1 MDQPIHSDIGG
12 DLQEI
17 RLCSNLA
24 TSTQVS
30 YTGFSSTGF
39 EAAARCTMAQK
50 KNFLNWVGFTE
61 EESSNVPSSVDR
73 IRELE
78 AQIADLK
85 SRRDITGLT
94 KEEFEILA
102 TETAMSMIK
111 SAQARESKAQAA
123 ASRLVAETTRAT
135 KEELEAAD
143 AKARTILS
151 GAETRGR
158 KYIQAAET
166 EAEEKIAL
174 AEAEA
179 EALMESKKREIA
191 GLATAA
197 RREGE
202 RIITEATTE
211 VSGYRQWLSGVISE
225 AERLYRIQKQ
235 SLDAAE
241 SAIQQSRNRLD
252 GAFARLEELQKSVLD
267 NLNSDDTLINPGPLK
282 VASQRTRPA
291 IDAPRKSVKKTASK
305 LVAKAP
311 AKKSAAKKS
320 AKR

>member
-1 MDQPIHSDIGG
+1 
-12 DLQEI
+12 
-17 RLCSNLA
+17 
-24 TSTQVS
+24 
-30 YTGFSSTGF
+30 
-39 EAAARCTMAQK
+39 MAKK

-61 EESSNVPSSVDR
+61 EESTNLPSSVDR

-123 ASRLVAETTRAT
+123 ATRLVSETARAT

-143 AKARTILS
+143 TKARTILS

-158 KYIQAAET
+158 KYIQAAES

-179 EALMESKKREIA
+179 EALMESKKREISA
-191 GLATAA
+191 LATSA

-211 VSGYRQWLSGVISE
+211 VTGYRQWLSGVIDE

-241 SAIQQSRNRLD
+241 TAIQQSRNRLD
-252 GAFARLEELQKSVLD
+252 GAFQRLAELQKNVLD

-291 IDAPRKSVKKTASK
+291 LDAPKKSTKKAAKKSPVK
-305 LVAKAP
+305 KAP
-311 AKKSAAKKS
+311 AKKSATKKTAKQ
-320 AKR
+320 

>member
-1 MDQPIHSDIGG
+1 
-12 DLQEI
+12 
-17 RLCSNLA
+17 
-24 TSTQVS
+24 
-30 YTGFSSTGF
+30 
-39 EAAARCTMAQK
+39 MAEK
-50 KNFLNWVGFTE
+50 KSFLNWVGFTGE
-61 EESSNVPSSVDR
+61 DESPNQPSSVDR

-143 AKARTILS
+143 AKARSILS

-158 KYIQAAET
+158 KYIQTAEA
-166 EAEEKIAL
+166 EAEEKIAI
-174 AEAEA
+174 AEADA

-191 GLATAA
+191 TLATAA

-202 RIITEATTE
+202 RIVAEATTE
-211 VSGYRQWLSGVISE
+211 VSGYRQWLAGVISE

-252 GAFARLEELQKSVLD
+252 GAFQRLEDLQKSVIE
-267 NLNSDDTLINPGPLK
+267 NLNADDTLINPGPLK
-282 VASQRTRPA
+282 VSSQRTRPA
-291 IDAPRKSVKKTASK
+291 LAAPAKSVKKSAKTAK
-305 LVAKAP
+305 KAP
-311 AKKSAAKKS
+311 AKKSAAKKT

>member
-1 MDQPIHSDIGG
+1 M
-12 DLQEI
+12 
-17 RLCSNLA
+17 
-24 TSTQVS
+24 
-30 YTGFSSTGF
+30 
-39 EAAARCTMAQK
+39 MAQK

-61 EESSNVPSSVDR
+61 EESTNLPSSVDR

-78 AQIADLK
+78 AQLADLK

-111 SAQARESKAQAA
+111 SAQARESKAQVAA
-123 ASRLVAETTRAT
+123 TRLVSETARAT

-158 KYIQAAET
+158 KYIQAAES

-174 AEAEA
+174 AESEA
-179 EALMESKKREIA
+179 EALMESKKREIST
-191 GLATAA
+191 LATAA

-252 GAFARLEELQKSVLD
+252 GAFQRLEELQKNVLD
-267 NLNSDDTLINPGPLK
+267 NLNADDTLINPGPLK
-282 VASQRTRPA
+282 VASHRTRPA
-291 IDAPRKSVKKTASK
+291 LDAPKKATKKAAKKT
-305 LVAKAP
+305 P
-311 AKKSAAKKS
+311 AKKSAAKKT

>member
-1 MDQPIHSDIGG
+1 M
-12 DLQEI
+12 
-17 RLCSNLA
+17 
-24 TSTQVS
+24 
-30 YTGFSSTGF
+30 
-39 EAAARCTMAQK
+39 MAQK
-50 KNFLNWVGFTE
+50 KSFLNWVGFTE
-61 EESSNVPSSVDR
+61 EETTNLPSSVDR

-111 SAQARESKAQAA
+111 SAQARESKAQLAA
-123 ASRLVAETTRAT
+123 TRLVSETARAT

-143 AKARTILS
+143 AKARTILA

-158 KYIQAAET
+158 KYIQAAES

-174 AEAEA
+174 AESEA
-179 EALMESKKREIA
+179 EALMESKKREIST
-191 GLATAA
+191 LATAA

-211 VSGYRQWLSGVISE
+211 VTGYRQWLSGVISE

-252 GAFARLEELQKSVLD
+252 GAFQRLEDLQKSVLD
-267 NLNSDDTLINPGPLK
+267 NLNADDTLINPGPLK

-291 IDAPRKSVKKTASK
+291 LSAPKKSAPKKSAK
-305 LVAKAP
+305 KAP

>member
-1 MDQPIHSDIGG
+1 M
-12 DLQEI
+12 
-17 RLCSNLA
+17 
-24 TSTQVS
+24 
-30 YTGFSSTGF
+30 
-39 EAAARCTMAQK
+39 MAEK
-50 KNFLNWVGFTE
+50 KSFLNWVGFTE
-61 EESSNVPSSVDR
+61 EESSNLPSSVDR

-123 ASRLVAETTRAT
+123 ASRLVAETSRAT

-158 KYIQAAET
+158 KYIQAAES

-174 AEAEA
+174 AESEA
-179 EALMESKKREIA
+179 EALMESKKREIST
-191 GLATAA
+191 LATAA

-252 GAFARLEELQKSVLD
+252 GAFERLEELQKNVLD
-267 NLNSDDTLINPGPLK
+267 NLNADDTLINPGPLK
-282 VASQRTRPA
+282 VASHRTRPA
-291 IDAPRKSVKKTASK
+291 LDAPKKSTKKAVKKTP
-305 LVAKAP
+305 V
-311 AKKSAAKKS
+311 KKSAAKKS

>member
-1 MDQPIHSDIGG
+1 M
-12 DLQEI
+12 
-17 RLCSNLA
+17 
-24 TSTQVS
+24 
-30 YTGFSSTGF
+30 
-39 EAAARCTMAQK
+39 MAQK

-61 EESSNVPSSVDR
+61 EESTNLPSSVDR

-78 AQIADLK
+78 AQLADLK

-111 SAQARESKAQAA
+111 SAQARESKAQVAA
-123 ASRLVAETTRAT
+123 TRLVSETARAT

-158 KYIQAAET
+158 KYIQAAES
-166 EAEEKIAL
+166 EAEDKIAQ

-179 EALMESKKREIA
+179 EALIESKKREISA
-191 GLATAA
+191 LATAA

-202 RIITEATTE
+202 RIVSEATTE
-211 VSGYRQWLSGVISE
+211 VTGYRQWLSGVISE

-252 GAFARLEELQKSVLD
+252 GAFQRLEDLQKSVLD
-267 NLNSDDTLINPGPLK
+267 NLNADDTLINPGPLK

-291 IDAPRKSVKKTASK
+291 LAAPKKTAK
-305 LVAKAP
+305 QAAKKAP

>member
-1 MDQPIHSDIGG
+1 M
-12 DLQEI
+12 
-17 RLCSNLA
+17 
-24 TSTQVS
+24 
-30 YTGFSSTGF
+30 
-39 EAAARCTMAQK
+39 MAQK
-50 KNFLNWVGFTE
+50 KSFLNWVGFTE
-61 EESSNVPSSVDR
+61 EESSSLPSSVDR

-78 AQIADLK
+78 AQLADLK

-94 KEEFEILA
+94 KEEFEILS

-111 SAQARESKAQAA
+111 SAQARESKAQLAA
-123 ASRLVAETTRAT
+123 TRLVSETARAT

-158 KYIQAAET
+158 KYIQAAES

-174 AEAEA
+174 AESEA
-179 EALMESKKREIA
+179 ESLMESKKREISA
-191 GLATAA
+191 LASAA

-211 VSGYRQWLSGVISE
+211 VTGYRQWLSGVISE

-252 GAFARLEELQKSVLD
+252 GAFQRLEDLQKSVLD
-267 NLNSDDTLINPGPLK
+267 NLNADDTLINPGPLK

-291 IDAPRKSVKKTASK
+291 LAAPKKSPKKAAK
-305 LVAKAP
+305 KAP

>member
-1 MDQPIHSDIGG
+1 M
-12 DLQEI
+12 
-17 RLCSNLA
+17 
-24 TSTQVS
+24 
-30 YTGFSSTGF
+30 
-39 EAAARCTMAQK
+39 MAEK
-50 KNFLNWVGFTE
+50 KSFLNWVGFTE
-61 EESSNVPSSVDR
+61 EESSNLPSSVDR

-111 SAQARESKAQAA
+111 SAQARESKAQVAA
-123 ASRLVAETTRAT
+123 TRLVAETSRAT

-158 KYIQAAET
+158 KYIQAAES

-174 AEAEA
+174 AESEA
-179 EALMESKKREIA
+179 EALMESKKREIST
-191 GLATAA
+191 LATAA

-252 GAFARLEELQKSVLD
+252 GAFQRLEELQKNVLD
-267 NLNSDDTLINPGPLK
+267 NLNADDTLINPGPLK
-282 VASQRTRPA
+282 VASHRTRPA
-291 IDAPRKSVKKTASK
+291 LDAPKRATKKAAKKT
-305 LVAKAP
+305 P
-311 AKKSAAKKS
+311 AKKSAAKKT

>member
-1 MDQPIHSDIGG
+1 
-12 DLQEI
+12 
-17 RLCSNLA
+17 
-24 TSTQVS
+24 
-30 YTGFSSTGF
+30 
-39 EAAARCTMAQK
+39 MAQK

-61 EESSNVPSSVDR
+61 EDNSNVPSSVDR

-179 EALMESKKREIA
+179 EAMMESKKREIA

-252 GAFARLEELQKSVLD
+252 SAFARLEELQKSVLD

-291 IDAPRKSVKKTASK
+291 LDAPLKSVKKAASK
-305 LVAKAP
+305 SVAKAP
-311 AKKSAAKKS
+311 AKKSATKKS
-320 AKR
+320 TKR

>member
-1 MDQPIHSDIGG
+1 M
-12 DLQEI
+12 
-17 RLCSNLA
+17 
-24 TSTQVS
+24 
-30 YTGFSSTGF
+30 
-39 EAAARCTMAQK
+39 MAEK
-50 KNFLNWVGFTE
+50 KSFLNWVGFTE
-61 EESSNVPSSVDR
+61 EESSNLPSSVDR

-123 ASRLVAETTRAT
+123 ASRLVAETSRAT

-158 KYIQAAET
+158 KYIQAAES

-174 AEAEA
+174 AESEA
-179 EALMESKKREIA
+179 EALMESKKREIST
-191 GLATAA
+191 LATAA

-252 GAFARLEELQKSVLD
+252 GAFQRLEELQKNVLD
-267 NLNSDDTLINPGPLK
+267 NLNADDTLINPGPLK
-282 VASQRTRPA
+282 VTSHRTRPA
-291 IDAPRKSVKKTASK
+291 LDAPKKATKKAAKKT
-305 LVAKAP
+305 P
-311 AKKSAAKKS
+311 AKKSAAKKTT
-320 AKR
+320 KR

>member
-1 MDQPIHSDIGG
+1 M
-12 DLQEI
+12 
-17 RLCSNLA
+17 
-24 TSTQVS
+24 
-30 YTGFSSTGF
+30 
-39 EAAARCTMAQK
+39 MAQK

-61 EESSNVPSSVDR
+61 EESSSLPSSVDR

-78 AQIADLK
+78 AQLADLK

-111 SAQARESKAQAA
+111 SAQARESKAQLAA
-123 ASRLVAETTRAT
+123 TRLVSETARAT

-158 KYIQAAET
+158 KYIQAAES

-174 AEAEA
+174 AESEA
-179 EALMESKKREIA
+179 EALMESKKREISA
-191 GLATAA
+191 LASAA

-211 VSGYRQWLSGVISE
+211 VTGYRQWLSGVISE

-252 GAFARLEELQKSVLD
+252 SAFQRLEDLQKSVLD
-267 NLNSDDTLINPGPLK
+267 NLNADDTLINPGPLK

-291 IDAPRKSVKKTASK
+291 LAAPKKSPKKAAK
-305 LVAKAP
+305 KAP

>member
-1 MDQPIHSDIGG
+1 
-12 DLQEI
+12 
-17 RLCSNLA
+17 
-24 TSTQVS
+24 
-30 YTGFSSTGF
+30 
-39 EAAARCTMAQK
+39 MAEK
-50 KNFLNWVGFTE
+50 KSFLNWVGFTGE
-61 EESSNVPSSVDR
+61 DESSNQPSSVDR

-143 AKARTILS
+143 AKARSILS
-151 GAETRGR
+151 GAESRGR
-158 KYIQAAET
+158 KYIQT
-166 EAEEKIAL
+166 

-179 EALMESKKREIA
+179 EEKLAIAEAEAESLMESKKREIA
-191 GLATAA
+191 SLATAA

-202 RIITEATTE
+202 RIVAEATTE
-211 VSGYRQWLSGVISE
+211 VSGYRQWLAGVISE

-252 GAFARLEELQKSVLD
+252 GAFQRLEELQKSVIE
-267 NLNSDDTLINPGPLK
+267 NLNADDTLINPGPLK
-282 VASQRTRPA
+282 ISSQRTRPA
-291 IDAPRKSVKKTASK
+291 LAAPAKIAKKTAK
-305 LVAKAP
+305 KAS
-311 AKKSAAKKS
+311 AKKSAAKKT

>member
-1 MDQPIHSDIGG
+1 
-12 DLQEI
+12 
-17 RLCSNLA
+17 
-24 TSTQVS
+24 
-30 YTGFSSTGF
+30 
-39 EAAARCTMAQK
+39 MAEK

-61 EESSNVPSSVDR
+61 EESSNLPSSVDR

-123 ASRLVAETTRAT
+123 ATRLVSETARAT

-158 KYIQAAET
+158 KYIQAAES

-179 EALMESKKREIA
+179 EALMESKKREISA
-191 GLATAA
+191 LATAA

-202 RIITEATTE
+202 RIVTEATTE
-211 VSGYRQWLSGVISE
+211 VTGYRQWLSGVIDE

-241 SAIQQSRNRLD
+241 TAIQQSRNRLD
-252 GAFARLEELQKSVLD
+252 GAFQRLTELQKNVLD

-291 IDAPRKSVKKTASK
+291 LDAPKKSTKKAAKKSPVKKAT
-305 LVAKAP
+305 
-311 AKKSAAKKS
+311 AKKSATKKTAKQ
-320 AKR
+320 

>member
-1 MDQPIHSDIGG
+1 
-12 DLQEI
+12 
-17 RLCSNLA
+17 
-24 TSTQVS
+24 
-30 YTGFSSTGF
+30 
-39 EAAARCTMAQK
+39 MAQK

-61 EESSNVPSSVDR
+61 EESSNLPSSVDR

-78 AQIADLK
+78 AQLADLK

-111 SAQARESKAQAA
+111 SAQARESKAQLAA
-123 ASRLVAETTRAT
+123 TRLVSETARAT

-158 KYIQAAET
+158 KYIQAAES

-174 AEAEA
+174 AESEA
-179 EALMESKKREIA
+179 EALMESKKREIST
-191 GLATAA
+191 LATAA

-211 VSGYRQWLSGVISE
+211 VTGYRQWLSGVISE

-252 GAFARLEELQKSVLD
+252 GAFQRLEDLQKSVLD
-267 NLNSDDTLINPGPLK
+267 NLNADDTLINPGPLK

-291 IDAPRKSVKKTASK
+291 LAAPKKTVKKAAK
-305 LVAKAP
+305 KAP

-320 AKR
+320 AKRQIAHRYLIKRYFVGVN

>member
-1 MDQPIHSDIGG
+1 M
-12 DLQEI
+12 
-17 RLCSNLA
+17 
-24 TSTQVS
+24 
-30 YTGFSSTGF
+30 
-39 EAAARCTMAQK
+39 MAEK

-61 EESSNVPSSVDR
+61 EESSNLPSSVDR

-123 ASRLVAETTRAT
+123 ATRLVAETARAT

-158 KYIQAAET
+158 KYIQAAES

-174 AEAEA
+174 AESEA
-179 EALMESKKREIA
+179 EALMESKKREISA
-191 GLATAA
+191 LATAA

-211 VSGYRQWLSGVISE
+211 VTGYRQWLSGVISE

-241 SAIQQSRNRLD
+241 TAIQQSRNRLD
-252 GAFARLEELQKSVLD
+252 GAFQRLEDLQKSVLD

-291 IDAPRKSVKKTASK
+291 LDAPKKSTRKASK
-305 LVAKAP
+305 KAPAKKAPVKKAP
-311 AKKSAAKKS
+311 AKKSA
-320 AKR
+320 KRK

>member
-1 MDQPIHSDIGG
+1 
-12 DLQEI
+12 
-17 RLCSNLA
+17 
-24 TSTQVS
+24 
-30 YTGFSSTGF
+30 
-39 EAAARCTMAQK
+39 MAEK

-61 EESSNVPSSVDR
+61 EESSNLPSSVDR

-123 ASRLVAETTRAT
+123 ATRLVSETARAT

-143 AKARTILS
+143 TKARTILA

-158 KYIQAAET
+158 KYIQAAES

-174 AEAEA
+174 AESEA
-179 EALMESKKREIA
+179 EALMESKKREISA
-191 GLATAA
+191 LATSA

-211 VSGYRQWLSGVISE
+211 VTGYRQWLSGVIDE

-241 SAIQQSRNRLD
+241 TAIQQSRNRLD
-252 GAFARLEELQKSVLD
+252 GAFQRLAELQKNVLE

-291 IDAPRKSVKKTASK
+291 LDAPKKSTKKAAKKSPVKKAS
-305 LVAKAP
+305 
-311 AKKSAAKKS
+311 AKKSATKKTT
-320 AKR
+320 KQ

>member
-1 MDQPIHSDIGG
+1 M
-12 DLQEI
+12 
-17 RLCSNLA
+17 
-24 TSTQVS
+24 
-30 YTGFSSTGF
+30 
-39 EAAARCTMAQK
+39 MAKK

-61 EESSNVPSSVDR
+61 EESTNLPSSVDR

-123 ASRLVAETTRAT
+123 ATRLVSETARAT

-158 KYIQAAET
+158 KYIQAAEA

-174 AEAEA
+174 AESEA
-179 EALMESKKREIA
+179 EALMESKKREIST
-191 GLATAA
+191 LATAA

-235 SLDAAE
+235 SLDSAE

-252 GAFARLEELQKSVLD
+252 GAFQRLEELQKSVLD
-267 NLNSDDTLINPGPLK
+267 NLNADDTLINPGPLK
-282 VASQRTRPA
+282 VTSQRTRPA
-291 IDAPRKSVKKTASK
+291 LDAPKKTAK
-305 LVAKAP
+305 KAAKKAP
-311 AKKSAAKKS
+311 AKKSSAKKS
-320 AKR
+320 AQR

>member
-1 MDQPIHSDIGG
+1 
-12 DLQEI
+12 
-17 RLCSNLA
+17 
-24 TSTQVS
+24 
-30 YTGFSSTGF
+30 
-39 EAAARCTMAQK
+39 MAEK
-50 KNFLNWVGFTE
+50 KNFLNWVGFTGE
-61 EESSNVPSSVDR
+61 DESSNQPSSVDR

-123 ASRLVAETTRAT
+123 ASRLVSETTRAT

-143 AKARTILS
+143 AKARSILS
-151 GAETRGR
+151 GAESRGR
-158 KYIQAAET
+158 KYIQT
-166 EAEEKIAL
+166 

-179 EALMESKKREIA
+179 EEKLAIAEAEAESLIESKKREIA
-191 GLATAA
+191 TLATAA

-202 RIITEATTE
+202 RIVAEATTE
-211 VSGYRQWLSGVISE
+211 VSGYRQWLAGVISE

-252 GAFARLEELQKSVLD
+252 GAFQRLEELQKSVIE
-267 NLNSDDTLINPGPLK
+267 NLNADDTLINPGPLK
-282 VASQRTRPA
+282 ISSQRTRPA
-291 IDAPRKSVKKTASK
+291 LSAPAKSAKKTAK
-305 LVAKAP
+305 KAP
-311 AKKSAAKKS
+311 AKKSAAKKT

>member
-1 MDQPIHSDIGG
+1 M
-12 DLQEI
+12 
-17 RLCSNLA
+17 
-24 TSTQVS
+24 
-30 YTGFSSTGF
+30 
-39 EAAARCTMAQK
+39 MAQK

-61 EESSNVPSSVDR
+61 EESTNLPSSVDR

-78 AQIADLK
+78 AQLADLK

-111 SAQARESKAQAA
+111 SAQARESKAQVAA
-123 ASRLVAETTRAT
+123 TRLVSETARAT

-158 KYIQAAET
+158 KYIQAAES
-166 EAEEKIAL
+166 EAEDKIAQ
-174 AEAEA
+174 AESEA
-179 EALMESKKREIA
+179 EALIESKKREISA
-191 GLATAA
+191 LATAA

-202 RIITEATTE
+202 RIVSEATTE
-211 VSGYRQWLSGVISE
+211 VTGYRQWLSGVISE

-252 GAFARLEELQKSVLD
+252 GAFQRLEDLQKSVLD
-267 NLNSDDTLINPGPLK
+267 NLNADDTLINPGPLK

-291 IDAPRKSVKKTASK
+291 LAAPKKTAK
-305 LVAKAP
+305 KAAKKAP
-311 AKKSAAKKS
+311 AKKSASKKS

>member
-1 MDQPIHSDIGG
+1 M
-12 DLQEI
+12 
-17 RLCSNLA
+17 
-24 TSTQVS
+24 
-30 YTGFSSTGF
+30 
-39 EAAARCTMAQK
+39 MAQK
-50 KNFLNWVGFTE
+50 KSFLNWVGFTE
-61 EESSNVPSSVDR
+61 EESSSLPSSVDR

-78 AQIADLK
+78 AQLADLK

-111 SAQARESKAQAA
+111 SAQARESKAQLAA
-123 ASRLVAETTRAT
+123 TRLVSETARAT

-158 KYIQAAET
+158 KYIQAAES

-174 AEAEA
+174 AESEA
-179 EALMESKKREIA
+179 ESLMESKKREISA
-191 GLATAA
+191 LASAA

-211 VSGYRQWLSGVISE
+211 VTGYRQWLSGVISE

-252 GAFARLEELQKSVLD
+252 GAFQRLEDLQKSVLD
-267 NLNSDDTLINPGPLK
+267 NLNADDTLINPGPLK

-291 IDAPRKSVKKTASK
+291 LAAPKKSPKKAAK
-305 LVAKAP
+305 KAP
-311 AKKSAAKKS
+311 SKKSAAKKS

>member
-1 MDQPIHSDIGG
+1 
-12 DLQEI
+12 
-17 RLCSNLA
+17 
-24 TSTQVS
+24 
-30 YTGFSSTGF
+30 
-39 EAAARCTMAQK
+39 MAEK
-50 KNFLNWVGFTE
+50 KSFLNWVGFTGE
-61 EESSNVPSSVDR
+61 DESSNQPSSVDR

-123 ASRLVAETTRAT
+123 ASRLVSETTRAT

-143 AKARTILS
+143 AKARSILS
-151 GAETRGR
+151 SAESRGR
-158 KYIQAAET
+158 KYIQT
-166 EAEEKIAL
+166 

-179 EALMESKKREIA
+179 EEKLAIAEAEAEGLIESKKREIA
-191 GLATAA
+191 SLATAA

-202 RIITEATTE
+202 RIVAEATTE
-211 VSGYRQWLSGVISE
+211 VSGYRQWLAGVISE

-252 GAFARLEELQKSVLD
+252 GAFQRLEELQKSVIE
-267 NLNSDDTLINPGPLK
+267 NLNADDTLINPGPLK
-282 VASQRTRPA
+282 ISSQRTRPA
-291 IDAPRKSVKKTASK
+291 LAAPAKSAKKTAK
-305 LVAKAP
+305 KAP
-311 AKKSAAKKS
+311 AKKSAAKKT

>member
-1 MDQPIHSDIGG
+1 M
-12 DLQEI
+12 
-17 RLCSNLA
+17 
-24 TSTQVS
+24 
-30 YTGFSSTGF
+30 
-39 EAAARCTMAQK
+39 MAKKK

-61 EESSNVPSSVDR
+61 EESTNLPSSVDR

-111 SAQARESKAQAA
+111 SAQARESKAQVAA
-123 ASRLVAETTRAT
+123 TRLVSETTRAT

-158 KYIQAAET
+158 KYIQAAEA
-166 EAEEKIAL
+166 EAEEKIAV
-174 AEAEA
+174 AESEA
-179 EALMESKKREIA
+179 EALIESKKREISA
-191 GLATAA
+191 IATAA

-202 RIITEATTE
+202 RIITDATTE
-211 VSGYRQWLSGVISE
+211 VTGYRQWLSGVISE

-252 GAFARLEELQKSVLD
+252 GAFQRLEELQKTVLD
-267 NLNSDDTLINPGPLK
+267 NLNADDTLINPGPLK
-282 VASQRTRPA
+282 VSSQRTRPA
-291 IDAPRKSVKKTASK
+291 LAAPNKVVKKSAK
-305 LVAKAP
+305 KAP

>member
-1 MDQPIHSDIGG
+1 MI
-12 DLQEI
+12 
-17 RLCSNLA
+17 
-24 TSTQVS
+24 
-30 YTGFSSTGF
+30 
-39 EAAARCTMAQK
+39 AQK

-61 EESSNVPSSVDR
+61 EESTNLPSSVDR

-78 AQIADLK
+78 AQLADLK

-111 SAQARESKAQAA
+111 SAQARESKAQVAA
-123 ASRLVAETTRAT
+123 TRLVSETARAT

-158 KYIQAAET
+158 KYIQAAES
-166 EAEEKIAL
+166 EAEDKIAQ
-174 AEAEA
+174 AESEA
-179 EALMESKKREIA
+179 EALIESKKREISA
-191 GLATAA
+191 LATAA

-202 RIITEATTE
+202 RIVSEATTE
-211 VSGYRQWLSGVISE
+211 VTGYRQWLSGVISE

-252 GAFARLEELQKSVLD
+252 GAFQRLEDLQKSVLD
-267 NLNSDDTLINPGPLK
+267 NLNADDTLINPGPLK

-291 IDAPRKSVKKTASK
+291 LTAPKKTAK
-305 LVAKAP
+305 KAAKKAP